1 MSRASA
7 VRDAVLAALA
17 AELPGETVEAF
28 IIPQYTREE
37 IADGRRIAVRFGSR
51 ELSVNQGPDERNVS
65 IEVAVVGLVPGF
77 DSDSPGDFRTQQVAA
92 VDELDGVV
100 ESIIALWT
108 PGGALRRKGMAE
120 HSFVEIEHPVN
131 FDPRKLYDE
140 GIFLSVLVVNYE
152 DSVDD

>member
-1 MSRASA
+1 M
-7 VRDAVLAALA
+7 RDAVITALA
-17 AELPGETVEAF
+17 AALPDETIEAF

-37 IADGRRIAVRFGSR
+37 VAGGRRIAVRFGSR
-51 ELSVNQGPDERNVS
+51 DLSVEQGPDERNVS

-77 DSDSPGDFRTQQVAA
+77 DSEVPKNFREQQVAA
-92 VDELDGVV
+92 VDVFDGVV
-100 ESIIALWT
+100 ESIIALWS
-108 PGGALRRKGMAE
+108 PDGSLRRKGMAD

-140 GIFLSVLVVNYE
+140 GVFLSVLVLTYQ